1 MRVFV
6 VVGGIAAGKTTVCRL
21 LAERQDAVIVD
32 ADRIGHRVLESRAI
46 RQRLVERFGDALV
59 RPDGQIDR
67 RRLGKRVF
75 SDVRHRQ
82 WLDALVHPEIGRRI
96 RRRLRDLRRRG
107 TGAAVLDAAL
117 YFEVRLGVEVDA
129 VLAVTAPRSVRRRR
143 LAARDDLSMQQIEAR
158 LASQPGVASWT
169 RKADVVLDTNIP
181 RDALPARVDAA
192 WRALQRCARQR

>member
-1 MRVFV
+1 MRVFA

-21 LAERQDAVIVD
+21 LAERHGAVVVD
-32 ADRIGHRVLESRAI
+32 ADRIGHRVLESPSI
-46 RQRLVERFGDALV
+46 RRRLVERFGGALLGPTG
-59 RPDGQIDR
+59 RIDR
-67 RRLGKRVF
+67 RRLGRRVF

-96 RRRLRDLRRRG
+96 RRRLGDLRRRG
-107 TGAAVLDAAL
+107 TAVAVLDAAL

-143 LAARDDLSMQQIEAR
+143 LAARDDLTPDQIEAR

-169 RKADVVLDTNIP
+169 RKADVVLDTNGP
-181 RDALPARVDAA
+181 REALPARVDAA
-192 WRALQRCARQR
+192 WRELQRCARRR